1 MAFNVIIK
9 PSNHSFQMEADE
21 TILEAGL
28 KHGFTLPYS
37 CRDGVCGTCKGRLLQ
52 GTVNYGKYQKSTLT
66 ETEKAA
72 GMALFC
78 KAQPQSD
85 LVIECRE
92 VNMAKDIP
100 VRTLPC
106 RVHKMERPADRKS
119 VV

>member
-1 MAFNVIIK
+1 MTFNVTIK

-21 TILEAGL
+21 TIIEAGL
-28 KHGFTLPYS
+28 KHGYTLPYS

-66 ETEKAA
+66 EAEKAA

-78 KAQPQSD
+78 QAQPKSD
-85 LVIECRE
+85 LIIECRE
-92 VNMAKDIP
+92 VNAANDIP

-106 RVHKMERPADRKS
+106 RVDKLEKPAQD
-119 VV
+119 VMVL